1 MHYLQCIAM
10 LEYLLQKLNAGQRVQ
25 VPVET
30 VDEVQNVLI
39 ALNKKLERENNRE
52 ITIRIRDIM
61 EAAIEVRNATGLTFL
76 TDDMK
81 NAITSGIH
89 ELLSHIRILAF
100 NYFKI
105 NDFEPTPEIIPIMRG
120 VVEEA
125 LLKGVV

>member
-25 VPVET
+25 VPVEI

-52 ITIRIRDIM
+52 ITLRIRDIM

>member
-1 MHYLQCIAM
+1 MYYLQCIAM
-10 LEYLLQKLNAGQRVQ
+10 LEYLLQKLSAGQRVQ
-25 VPVET
+25 VPVEV
-30 VDEVQNVLI
+30 VDEVQNVLVS
-39 ALNKKLERENNRE
+39 LNKKLEKENNRD
-52 ITIRIRDIM
+52 ITVRIRDIM
-61 EAAIEVRNATGLTFL
+61 EAAIEVRNATGMTML

-81 NAITSGIH
+81 NAIISGVN
-89 ELLSHIRILAF
+89 ELLSLIRLLAF